1 MTRASRPGPS
11 GPELLAL
18 QHTATEEEVQQAL
31 LPFAAQWRT
40 NPRHGTAVL
49 SQLARQRE
57 AQRAWQ
63 VLKAMEQ
70 IHLELNVFH
79 CSAVVSAFEKVSQ
92 WQAALG
98 MPSSCTK
105 MEIIGLVM
113 FGGGAVVGRLGVES
127 FNPLLFALIRECIA
141 GPLLLLMALT
151 HDGRLRP
158 KLKKDWGLIVIMG
171 FCIFANQAFMI
182 IGVKLAGA
190 IISSAWQCSQPIFT
204 LLISLSLGWEPATC
218 GKIMGILLSFLGG
231 AFLVCYGQSVGSPA
245 AIGNLLLALNCL
257 GTSLYVIF
265 SKLALERYP
274 PLTVTAWAY
283 LSASIM
289 MAIVAGSLN
298 NQCPAGNAAE
308 RNSWLRLHSMAGR
321 ILPNSFTYN
330 SAISACE
337 KCAEWEHALSLLQL
351 MVRQDLCDVISY
363 NSSISACEKA
373 ARWVESLLLFQDAR

>member
-98 MPSSCTK
+98 M
-105 MEIIGLVM
+105 
-113 FGGGAVVGRLGVES
+113 
-127 FNPLLFALIRECIA
+127 
-141 GPLLLLMALT
+141 
-151 HDGRLRP
+151 
-158 KLKKDWGLIVIMG
+158 
-171 FCIFANQAFMI
+171 
-182 IGVKLAGA
+182 
-190 IISSAWQCSQPIFT
+190 
-204 LLISLSLGWEPATC
+204 
-218 GKIMGILLSFLGG
+218 
-231 AFLVCYGQSVGSPA
+231 
-245 AIGNLLLALNCL
+245 
-257 GTSLYVIF
+257 
-265 SKLALERYP
+265 
-274 PLTVTAWAY
+274 
-283 LSASIM
+283 
-289 MAIVAGSLN
+289 
-298 NQCPAGNAAE
+298 
-308 RNSWLRLHSMAGR
+308 LHSMAGR